1 MDSLRTVK
9 RILEW
14 RPMGSQQTGRPRI
27 TWLDD
32 LCTDSKI
39 MNVKN
44 WKALALYSKA

>member
-1 MDSLRTVK
+1 VVK

-14 RPMGSQQTGRPRI
+14 RPVGSQQTGRPRI

-32 LCTDSKI
+32 LCTGRKI